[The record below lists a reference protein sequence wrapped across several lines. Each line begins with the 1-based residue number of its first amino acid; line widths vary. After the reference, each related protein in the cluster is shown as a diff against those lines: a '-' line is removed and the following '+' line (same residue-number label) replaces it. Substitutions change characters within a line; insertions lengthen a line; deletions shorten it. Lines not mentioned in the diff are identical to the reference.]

1 MRKPKLSLD
10 IYATNAYDEVSV
22 WKHSSL
28 SPDAPTDKR
37 ETRPF
42 ATNLTSIL
50 ALRPHISSSYVN
62 IKSVKPRTVSADHHN
77 ERMYPIIP
85 LAHHTT
91 DSSITSSSR
100 PQRSLMNIS
109 SNNLEAQPLPSG
121 QESRYSGQ
129 SSGSTT
135 SQSTITNES
144 RSPNGTGA
152 IVKPSKKEL
161 KALEKKERSQR
172 EVNEMN
178 VR

>member
-10 IYATNAYDEVSV
+10 INSSNAYDEVSV

-28 SPDAPTDKR
+28 SPDVPSKR

-42 ATNLTSIL
+42 ETICTSIL
-50 ALRPHISSSYVN
+50 TNRPHNSSSCVRSHSGEPIN
-62 IKSVKPRTVSADHHN
+62 DSDDRHN
-77 ERMYPIIP
+77 QFPNIP
-85 LAHHTT
+85 LTHHTM
-91 DSSITSSSR
+91 DSSIASSSR
-100 PQRSLMNIS
+100 AQRSLMNIS
-109 SNNLEAQPLPSG
+109 SNNLEAQTLPSG
-121 QESRYSGQ
+121 QDSRYSGQ

-135 SQSTITNES
+135 SQSSITNES
-144 RSPNGTGA
+144 RFPNGTGA

-172 EVNEMN
+172 EVSEMN